1 MRDDRRDHSLPTFIS
16 LVAFALMLMT
26 LDVRSQG
33 EGVLGTIRGGA
44 NQLLAPLQAAASF
57 VVDPLA
63 DFVGN
68 LADLAQLRS
77 ENEALRAELAD
88 LQAIQATYEDKL
100 ARLAQLEKA
109 MALQLDVGDI
119 ATTPANVIG
128 RTDSVDLT
136 FRIDKGEESGV
147 VAGNPVVDAN
157 GYLVGRVLDSGPGF
171 AIVVPLVADV
181 EAATVVVGDQVGS
194 LSGVVG
200 TDDELILDVFD
211 QAAPV
216 LAGDQVVTS
225 SQSFAYPPSLPV
237 GEVAEDAVPVGR
249 ALTVRVRSFVDVRS
263 LRVVLVLAWPDPE
276 AARADDIPIPTSTT
290 VPSTTDTTGASG

>member
-16 LVAFALMLMT
+16 LVAFSLMLMT
-26 LDVRSQG
+26 MDVRAQG
-33 EGVLGTIRGGA
+33 QGVLGTIRGGA
-44 NQLLAPLQAAASF
+44 NQLLSPLQSVASF

-68 LADLAQLRS
+68 LADLAQLRN

-88 LQAIQATYEDKL
+88 LQAVQATYEDKL
-100 ARLAQLEKA
+100 ARLAQLEEA
-109 MALQLDVGDI
+109 MSLELDVKDI

-128 RTDSVDLT
+128 RTDSIDLT

-157 GYLVGRVLDSGPGF
+157 GYLVGRVLESGPGY

-181 EAATVVVGDQVGS
+181 EAATVVVGDQVGT
-194 LSGVVG
+194 LKGVIG
-200 TDDELILDVFD
+200 TDDTLVLDVFD
-211 QAAPV
+211 QAGPV
-216 LAGDQVVTS
+216 LAGEQVVTS

-237 GEVAEDAVPVGR
+237 GEIAEDAVPIGR
-249 ALTVRVRSFVDVRS
+249 ALTVTVRSFVDVRS
-263 LRVVLVLAWPDPE
+263 LRVVVVLAWPDPE
-276 AARADDIPIPTSTT
+276 AARADDVPVPSTT
-290 VPSTTDTTGASG
+290 VPTTTATTEAGR